1 MKILVGYDGSAG
13 AEAALTDLRRAGL
26 PPSVEVIVLSVADV
40 WLPPAEANPPP
51 AEPLSAKVKAARAH
65 AEQILRKA
73 RETAQHGAERL
84 RAEFPAWTVD
94 AESVADSPAWGLVK
108 RGDEWGA
115 DLTVLGAT
123 GHAALET
130 ILIGSVPQMI
140 LHEVRCSVRIARSSS
155 ARPDTPARLVVG
167 MDGSPG
173 AQAAC
178 GAVQRRNWPQGS
190 EVRIVSVVDHRL
202 SVADVSVTGLVES
215 AANDLTKAG
224 LKVSTLAAEGDPKRV
239 LVEEAHDL
247 GADCIFVGASGLARR
262 GLFRLG
268 TVSSAVAARAG
279 CSVEVVRETPG
290 RTGT

>member
-1 MKILVGYDGSAG
+1 MKILVGYDGSVG

-26 PPSVEVIVLSVADV
+26 PACAEAIVLSVADV
-40 WLPPAEANPPP
+40 WLPPPDGDRLPP
-51 AEPLSAKVKAARAH
+51 ERLSAEVKSARAH
-65 AEQILRKA
+65 AAQILRKA
-73 RETAQHGAERL
+73 HDMAQRGAERL
-84 RAEFPAWTVD
+84 RADFPGWTVH
-94 AESVADSPAWGLVK
+94 AESMADSPAWALVK
-108 RGDEWGA
+108 RSNEWEA
-115 DLTVLGAT
+115 DLTVLGAH
-123 GHAALET
+123 GHGRLET

-140 LHEVRCSVRIARSSS
+140 LHEVRCSVRVARASS
-155 ARPDTPARLVVG
+155 ARPEAPLRLVVG

-178 GAVQRRNWPQGS
+178 GAVERRLWPAGS

-202 SVADVSVTGLVES
+202 SVADVSVTKLVES
-215 AANDLTKAG
+215 AANDLTRAG

-239 LVEEAHDL
+239 LIEEAHDL

-279 CSVEVVRETPG
+279 CSVEVVRDPHG
-290 RTGT
+290 QA

>member
-13 AEAALTDLRRAGL
+13 SEAALADLRRAGL
-26 PPSVEVIVLSVADV
+26 PPPVEVIVLSVADV
-40 WLPPAEANPPP
+40 WLPPAEAD
-51 AEPLSAKVKAARAH
+51 APLSDALSVKVKAARAH
-65 AEQILRKA
+65 AEQIVRKA
-73 RETAQHGAERL
+73 RETAQRGAHRL
-84 RAEFPAWTVD
+84 RAEFPDWTVQ
-94 AESVADSPAWGLVK
+94 AEAVADSPAWALVK

-130 ILIGSVPQMI
+130 ILLGSVPQMI
-140 LHEVRCSVRIARSSS
+140 LHEVRCSVRIARPSP
-155 ARPDTPARLVVG
+155 ARPDAPVRLILG

-178 GAVQRRNWPQGS
+178 GAIQRRAWPKGS
-190 EVRIVSVVDHRL
+190 KVRIVSVVDHRL
-202 SVADVSVTGLVES
+202 SVADVSVTGVVES
-215 AANDLTKAG
+215 AANDLSRSG
-224 LKVSTLAAEGDPKRV
+224 LRVTTLATEGDPKRV

-279 CSVEVVRETPG
+279 CSVEVVRQASV
-290 RTGT
+290 